1 MIILY
6 NSSLLDNDKPNLTIS
21 FIWQISIKINQK
33 DQNKENVALY
43 QQSLWYWYTYVLCVN
58 ESR

>member
-1 MIILY
+1 MT
-6 NSSLLDNDKPNLTIS
+6 NLTALLF